1 MNGLSAGTFG
11 RAMSSHAVPICV
23 SIMSSSAP
31 GLPPRGL
38 GWRLADCSQLVTKP
52 PLPPQTMPVFRDS
65 IHVCV
70 GDRRDGHFEMSMYWA
85 LSTFVAS
92 IWIYVVWSLIY
103 LLCPCLYC
111 QMSAL
116 FLFIMFGFSWQSHVN
131 LLLRNTQ
138 HFLFW
143 LLQNKSFYNK
153 KVGETLIWRNYQ
165 KWYVELCLQLFGNTR
180 KGKSTISTSTIHQ
193 HSKITGIFQ
202 HISLNYD
209 KSLPHCNI
217 WTIQK
222 SDTIF
227 FKMSKSNKH

>member
-116 FLFIMFGFSWQSHVN
+116 FYLSCLVSADKVMLTYCWGTPNISCFGCFRIKASI
-131 LLLRNTQ
+131 T
-138 HFLFW
+138 
-143 LLQNKSFYNK
+143 K
-153 KVGETLIWRNYQ
+153 KW
-165 KWYVELCLQLFGNTR
+165 
-180 KGKSTISTSTIHQ
+180 GK
-193 HSKITGIFQ
+193 
-202 HISLNYD
+202 L
-209 KSLPHCNI
+209 
-217 WTIQK
+217 
-222 SDTIF
+222 
-227 FKMSKSNKH
+227 